1 MSCMCNGAGKAVG
14 MRFDLHSNGVG
25 DQVDQSCVEV
35 QIDGSVEIVF
45 ILVCRDAQ
53 GRGTIP
59 RGQNGRCRNCNLR
72 PVFGKRSNFVPL

>member
-1 MSCMCNGAGKAVG
+1 MCNGAGKAVG

-53 GRGTIP
+53 DRGTIP
-59 RGQNGRCRNCNLR
+59 SGQNDRCRNCNLK
-72 PVFGKRSNFVPL
+72 PVFGKRSNFVLL

>member
-1 MSCMCNGAGKAVG
+1 MCDGASKAVG

-45 ILVCRDAQ
+45 SCVVETA
-53 GRGTIP
+53 T
-59 RGQNGRCRNCNLR
+59 
-72 PVFGKRSNFVPL
+72 